1 MPFLTD
7 VGLFRLMLKKAGN
20 SLLSAD
26 TVYCGVNCM
35 CTVSPWLITR

>member
-26 TVYCGVNCM
+26 SLLWGELHVHCEPMAYH
-35 CTVSPWLITR
+35 